1 MVKKPATSAQ
11 LNQGKSEQPLHV
23 KKINFPLFKET
34 PRQYLFIIMYLAQE
48 EEQEDGESDTEV
60 DSQEAEAME
69 KR

>member
-1 MVKKPATSAQ
+1 MKP
-11 LNQGKSEQPLHV
+11 
-23 KKINFPLFKET
+23 
-34 PRQYLFIIMYLAQE
+34 AQE